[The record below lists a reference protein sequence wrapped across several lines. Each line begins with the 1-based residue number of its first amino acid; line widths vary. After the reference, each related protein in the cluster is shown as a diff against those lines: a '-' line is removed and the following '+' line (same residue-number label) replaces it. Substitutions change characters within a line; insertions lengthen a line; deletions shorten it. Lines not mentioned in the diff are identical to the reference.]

1 MKKLALILIICIKTV
16 FPNNQRVVEPKVI
29 LADSVNLISS
39 NLPIVVINTFGQEIP
54 DSGKIMAR
62 MGIIWN
68 GDGNRNYI
76 TDPFNHYD
84 GYVGIEVRGSS
95 SQMFPKKS
103 YAVETRDSLGNDR
116 SVPLL
121 GLPAEEDWIFYGPY
135 NDKTLIRDVI
145 AYKLASDLGRYASR
159 SKFFE
164 LVINGEYKGIYIL
177 LEKIKRDA
185 NRVNIKKI
193 SPSDTTGD
201 ALTGGYIIKID
212 KLDGENNDGW
222 YSYFRPFQQRSNLVF
237 YQYHYPKPNEII
249 EVQKNYIK
257 SFIYAFESAM
267 YGPYYSDTTFGYW
280 KYIDVNSFVD
290 YILINELVKNVDAY
304 RLSTFFYK
312 DRDSRNPKLFAG
324 PVWDFNLAF
333 GNANY
338 YEAYTSN
345 GWYLEHVSEYSNI
358 PSWENWLIPFWW
370 KKIFGDY
377 RFKQLV
383 KERWQQ
389 LRQIKWTETRINSII
404 DSLTTLLAESRQRNF
419 QKWPVIGQWIWPN
432 YFVGQ
437 TYEEEILYLKN
448 WLSSRLI
455 WMDQEFNSFQ
465 TTVESKNSLNNFIL
479 YQNFPNPFNSI
490 TKIRFSLKE
499 NDKVLVK
506 LYDVLG
512 REISVILGEFL
523 PTGTYE
529 IPLDAEYLKLSN
541 GIYFYELIC
550 SNFSDIKKMVY
561 LK

>member
-1 MKKLALILIICIKTV
+1 MKKLALILLIYIKTV
-16 FPNNQRVVEPKVI
+16 FPNNQRVIDPEVI
-29 LADSVNLISS
+29 LSDSVNLISS

-54 DSGKIMAR
+54 DSVKIMVR

-68 GDGNRNYI
+68 GDENRNYI

-95 SQMFPKKS
+95 SKMFPKKS

-135 NDKTLIRDVI
+135 NDKTLIRDVL
-145 AYKLASDLGRYASR
+145 AYKLANDLNRYASR

-164 LVINGEYKGIYIL
+164 LIINGEYQGIYVL
-177 LEKIKRDA
+177 LEKVKRNS
-185 NRVNIKKI
+185 NRVNIKKL
-193 SPSDTTGD
+193 SPIDTTGD

-222 YSYFRPFQQRSNLVF
+222 YSYFRPFQQRSNLIF

-257 SFIYAFESAM
+257 SFIYAFESTM
-267 YGPYYSDTTFGYW
+267 YGPYYRDTAFGYW
-280 KYIDVNSFVD
+280 KYIDVNSFID

-377 RFKQLV
+377 RFKQLM

-404 DSLTTLLAESRQRNF
+404 DSLTTLLLESRQRNF

-465 TTVESKNSLNNFIL
+465 MNVESENSPNNFTL
-479 YQNFPNPFNSI
+479 YQNFPNPFNSV

-499 NDKVLVK
+499 DDKVLVK

-512 REISVILGEFL
+512 REICVILDEFL

-529 IPLDAEYLKLSN
+529 ILLDAESLKLSN
-541 GIYFYELIC
+541 GTYFYELIC